1 MAGVADADPPGRPG
15 PASQSRRGTGRL
27 RSVRAHE
34 LADRIREDILAGSFA
49 SGSLPDEQSL
59 TVTYGSTRNA
69 VRDALR
75 LLVTEGLL
83 VRRPGLGTRVAAQ
96 KFAHSLDRLAGLA
109 ETLLQQGT
117 ITNEVRAARWEQ
129 ASPAVARRLRLSQGA
144 TVLYLRRLR
153 LLDGEPLSLDSS
165 HITADLGAALL
176 REDLRSRDVFAL
188 IEEIAGT
195 PLGTAEVRLQAIN
208 AEPDVTEALGVGS
221 RDAVFA
227 IDRLTRLADGRPVD
241 LETIYLRGD
250 RISFTSVLH
259 RSSGPAPTGS
269 TAGPGPTA
277 TPGPTAGPGPTARPG
292 ESHGGR
298 LR

>member
-1 MAGVADADPPGRPG
+1 MADADPPDRPD
-15 PASQSRRGTGRL
+15 PAPQSRRGTGRL
-27 RSVRAHE
+27 RSVRAQE
-34 LADRIREDILAGSFA
+34 LAERIREDILAGSFA
-49 SGSLPDEQSL
+49 SGSLPEEQSL
-59 TVTYGSTRNA
+59 TVTYASTRNA

-117 ITNEVRAARWEQ
+117 IANEVRVARWEE
-129 ASPAVARRLRLSQGA
+129 ASPAVARRLRLNEGA
-144 TVLYLRRLR
+144 TVLYLQRLR

-165 HITADLGAALL
+165 YIAADLGAALV

-188 IEEIAGT
+188 IEQIAGT

-208 AEPDVTEALGVGS
+208 AGPDVADALGLGA

-259 RSSGPAPTGS
+259 RSSGPMPPAS

-277 TPGPTAGPGPTARPG
+277 GLGPTPRPGTTARPG
-292 ESHGGR
+292 ESHEAR
-298 LR
+298 PR